1 MYHIRT
7 ICAKKE
13 NGYSP
18 KGRHPCPR
26 RLHSQA
32 KIPTKDMSEAY
43 ISSRFNTY
51 QTDSP
56 RDGGR
61 KSVEDVDSWPQPLC
75 QSLIATMRFVEFSNL
90 LLKDSND
97 SSGGVARLQL
107 GDKRMREKVF
117 LRLLSVGLQRSLEDS
132 SETRGI

>member
-7 ICAKKE
+7 ICAKKKE

-18 KGRHPCPR
+18 KGRHQCPR

-61 KSVEDVDSWPQPLC
+61 KGVEDVDSWPQPLC
-75 QSLIATMRFVEFSNL
+75 QSHIATMRFSNL

-117 LRLLSVGLQRSLEDS
+117 LRLFSVGLQRSLEDG